1 MTGDLYLA
9 GTGIARGYW
18 NRPALTAES
27 FIPNPFDKTGRPMYR
42 TGDRARYR
50 YDGQLEFLGRSDD
63 QIKLRGFRIELGEIE
78 QALRRHPDIVDAAVA
93 VIPMSKVS
101 GTKQHP
107 ACGLLC
113 HRNYP
118 QKPASLPPDS
128 DIVRKY
134 RTHLATI
141 LPSYMMPSVY
151 VDTPPFKRLPNG
163 KLDRS
168 QLPKPEWPDST
179 RVAEEPSNPLETSL
193 ASIWMDFLGHDKV
206 GIHDNFFS
214 LGGDSIIALQ
224 IVARVKQE
232 GIRLTP
238 RDMFQHP
245 TIAGLSM
252 VAEYQPSD
260 DGSTKPPAVGLD
272 SSQETNVALNPIQ
285 NWFFQLPLKHP
296 EHWNQSLLLDVKEP
310 LDPITFASP

>member
-1 MTGDLYLA
+1 
-9 GTGIARGYW
+9 
-18 NRPALTAES
+18 
-27 FIPNPFDKTGRPMYR
+27 MYQ

-101 GTKQHP
+101 GTKQHQLV
-107 ACGLLC
+107 A
-113 HRNYP
+113 YFVTATTP
-118 QKPASLPPDS
+118 QKPACRLLDS
-128 DIVRKY
+128 DIARKY
-134 RTHLATI
+134 RTYLATI
-141 LPSYMMPSVY
+141 LPPYMMPSVY

-179 RVAEEPSNPLETSL
+179 RVAEEPLQPIGNVPGVIL
-193 ASIWMDFLGHDKV
+193 WMDFLGHDKV

-224 IVARVKQE
+224 IVARAQRE

-260 DGSTKPPAVGLD
+260 DGSTKPPVVGLD
-272 SSQETNVALNPIQ
+272 ASQETNVALNPIQ

-296 EHWNQSLLLDVKEP
+296 EHWNQSLLLDEGTLRP
-310 LDPITFASP
+310 GSPSHRPKGTERTSPGAESGFPMRKWR